1 MTQSAGPLDKKL
13 LGDTAWNYSA
23 FVLMAGTGVALNF
36 FIAAH
41 FGAAALGQFNQ
52 IYAVYIVAA
61 QVAVFGIFVFQNQV
75 CMGTMPNFVVED
87 DCRRIYRKI
96 HCGQP
101 GYIR

>member
-1 MTQSAGPLDKKL
+1 MIVLERAGID
-13 LGDTAWNYSA
+13 
-23 FVLMAGTGVALNF
+23 
-36 FIAAH
+36 
-41 FGAAALGQFNQ
+41 
-52 IYAVYIVAA
+52 AVV